1 MLPLC
6 QRPEWSGEA
15 APAPAAA
22 RRCTSGAPAAELPSH
37 LPSLAH
43 PDTFPPC
50 DLSSPHYV
58 QVSAE
63 GGWRREGRAAQEDR
77 GQSGEG
83 KDVDMLNISVSGE
96 KIFQQSR
103 QKRGREVDQGG
114 MAPSAQPVGGAHI
127 SVGVPGVQG
136 CEGLGAVLQGGGA
149 GVLQRHGQGL

>member
-1 MLPLC
+1 MMPLC

-50 DLSSPHYV
+50 DLASPHYV

-77 GQSGEG
+77 GQSGG
-83 KDVDMLNISVSGE
+83 GSDVDKLNIS
-96 KIFQQSR
+96 FQVRKYFNKADKNGDGKLTKEEWHQVLNQS
-103 QKRGREVDQGG
+103 
-114 MAPSAQPVGGAHI
+114 
-127 SVGVPGVQG
+127 GVPTSV
-136 CEGLGAVLQGGGA
+136 
-149 GVLQRHGQGL
+149 